1 MIKSAAQKN
10 LLKTAAQN
18 AQLLKTAG
26 QKRDYL
32 KRPVKILTAVV
43 IDKNLL
49 KIAGQNFNSELH
61 FKECVKLVSACNIE

>member
-32 KRPVKILTAVV
+32 KRPPKETCHYLKRPVKKRARGEAV
-43 IDKNLL
+43 IT
-49 KIAGQNFNSELH
+49 
-61 FKECVKLVSACNIE
+61 